1 VSAASAH
8 VFEFGEF
15 RLDGRRRLLSRRD
28 GMTVSL
34 TPKAFDTLVHMVE
47 HAGTILH
54 KDELM
59 RAVWADT
66 VVEENNLN
74 QSISILRRAL
84 GEHRGEHRYIATVPG
99 RGYQFIAT
107 VTVTNTASARN
118 ADHEEVSIAVLPF
131 VNVGADPEEEYF
143 GDGLAEELINA
154 LSKLERVRVAAR
166 TSAFS
171 FKGKQVDAR
180 EIAQRLGVHFIV
192 EGSVRKSGN
201 RMRVTAQLINAADG
215 CHVWSDRYERE
226 MELRDIFDVQ
236 DEITLAVL
244 DGLQLTL
251 RGGERSTALKRHTH
265 NARAHEL
272 YLKGRFHIFRMS
284 PAGIETGMQYFHQA
298 SDADPSFALAQVGL
312 AHGYRT
318 SALTLEMA
326 PNEVLPMA
334 KAAAE
339 RAIALDDGLAEAH
352 AVLAFNIF
360 WHEWNWN
367 AAERHFRRA
376 LNLNPKSAD
385 THWMYAHLCSNTGR
399 HGEALAEIARARE
412 LDPLSGLI
420 HAMEGQFLLHAGQIE
435 EAIARLRE
443 SIELDSSSRVAHL
456 FTARA
461 YIEKGWFADARDEAA
476 KAQALSP
483 GNTQAIALESYA
495 QAKAGRDA
503 EARALSAGLI
513 RRSRKRFVPPYH
525 IAIACAGLNQTA
537 EVLTW
542 LERGFAARDP
552 KMVFL
557 KVDPRWKRMADQPRF
572 IRLLNQM
579 NF

>member
-1 VSAASAH
+1 VSAASAQA
-8 VFEFGEF
+8 FEFGDF

-47 HAGTILH
+47 HAGTVLH

-59 RAVWADT
+59 RAVWADAA
-66 VVEENNLN
+66 VEENNLN

-84 GEHRGEHRYIATVPG
+84 GEQRGEHRYIATVPG
-99 RGYQFIAT
+99 RGYQFVAT
-107 VTVTNTASARN
+107 VKVTNPASGCN
-118 ADHEEVSIAVLPF
+118 ADHEDVSLAVLPF
-131 VNVGADPEEEYF
+131 VNIGADPEDEYF

-171 FKGKQVDAR
+171 FKGRQVDVR
-180 EIAQRLGVHFIV
+180 EIAQRLGVRFIL

-201 RMRVTAQLINAADG
+201 RLRVTAQLVNAADG

-226 MELRDIFDVQ
+226 MDLQDIFDAQ

-251 RGGERSTALKRHTH
+251 HGGERSTALKRHTQ

-326 PNEVLPMA
+326 PDEVLPQA

-339 RAIALDDGLAEAH
+339 RAIALDDCLAEAH

-360 WHEWNWN
+360 WHEWNWK

-376 LNLNPKSAD
+376 LHLDPNSAD
-385 THWMYAHLCSNTGR
+385 TRWMHAHLCSNTGR
-399 HGEALAEIARARE
+399 HGDALAEISRARE

-420 HAMEGQFLLHAGQIE
+420 HAMEGQFLLHAGHVE
-435 EAIARLRE
+435 EAIVRLRE
-443 SIELDSSSRVAHL
+443 ALELDSSSRVAHL
-456 FTARA
+456 FAARA
-461 YIEKGWFADARDEAA
+461 YIENGRFADARDEAV
-476 KAQALSP
+476 KAQAISP

-495 QAKAGRDA
+495 QAKVGREA
-503 EARALSAGLI
+503 EARALLAELIGLS
-513 RRSRKRFVPPYH
+513 RSRFVPPYH
-525 IAIACAGLNQTA
+525 IAIACAGLSQAA
-537 EVLTW
+537 EALTW

-557 KVDPRWKRMADQPRF
+557 KVDPRWKGMADQPRF